1 MSIGTKKM
9 IASVLGWT
17 SLLLMLGVVHGMETG
32 TIRTGVGA
40 ALAFGLEL
48 FGAAALWKAG
58 WIRWIR

>member
-1 MSIGTKKM
+1 M
-9 IASVLGWT
+9 
-17 SLLLMLGVVHGMETG
+17 LMLGVVHGMETG

-40 ALAFGLEL
+40 ALAFGLEI

>member
-17 SLLLMLGVVHGMETG
+17 SLLLMLGIVHGMETG
-32 TIRTGVGA
+32 TIRMGVGA